1 MKDNQE
7 MVFDCCAAMHVIV
20 KRVAVHNV
28 STLLESNTDVSA
40 LYRGPDFDRLDD
52 SFQLAFSHFLEE
64 RGIDEDMS
72 FFILSYSQQKEQQDY
87 VDWLQKI
94 SAFVN

>member
-1 MKDNQE
+1 

-52 SFQLAFSHFLEE
+52 GFQLAFSHFLEE